1 MKKTL
6 LSFVAFFAVALFATA
21 QVNLIENGDFEK
33 WTDGLPDNWKT
44 ASSAGNATLSQS
56 KDAHSGE
63 NAVSV
68 ASASS
73 NKRIGY
79 KEITLK
85 AGDYTIKFWAK
96 GGQARPGYVPIKED
110 GSADGNNYKYGDYA
124 TLNATDW
131 TEVTYTFT
139 LEATTK
145 LALVIMNPK
154 SNKDKGYTAQ
164 PLFIDDYSLTTE
176 NGGLEGGGSTVD
188 PTPDPDP
195 DPTPDPTVP
204 DYTTIAELKA
214 DATKTATSITYTFS
228 DLLVTGVGLSG
239 KNYSVYVTD
248 GTEGML
254 LYGPNVPNVKKGDKI
269 SGQIAGNLQLYN
281 TLTEIGAADYSK
293 VTVSSS
299 DNEVQPV
306 AATLAGL
313 KTNTDKAFENL
324 YVRFEGVSFTAD
336 ALSSRNIVMT
346 DGEGTEVTLRDN
358 FNVLA
363 DYIFATGEKYNV
375 SGYVAYYNGS
385 AQIYPMSADEVEL
398 ITTLTNPETAW
409 QSAAV
414 AQEPGKTFEPNVLT
428 TLSDGEKTFTS
439 SNEQVA
445 TVDAEGNVTFTG
457 YGKTTIT
464 VATAATATYLAS
476 QASYELYNI
485 KGEGTLENPYIASDL
500 GYYNGTVKELVWV
513 KGTILGCYENGGKLA
528 AEAVASNLAV
538 GADDFFVPV
547 QLPYASEGF
556 SVRADLNLVDHAD
569 NKGREVYLLGN
580 IDTYFSTAG
589 IKNTAA
595 YSWDGL
601 TVTAIDAP
609 VMEAGKV
616 NSIYDLSGRRADKA
630 VRGLYII
637 NGKKVIVK

>member
-6 LSFVAFFAVALFATA
+6 LSFIAFFAVALFATA

-44 ASSAGNATLSQS
+44 ASSASNATLSQS

-131 TEVTYTFT
+131 TEVTHTFT
-139 LEATTK
+139 LDATTK
-145 LALVIMNPK
+145 LSLVIMNPK
-154 SNKDKGYTAQ
+154 SDSKKDYTAQ

-214 DATKTATSITYTFS
+214 DATEKATDITFSFS
-228 DLLVTGVGLSG
+228 DLLVTGVGLNG

-269 SGQIAGNLQLYN
+269 SGQLAGQLQLFR

-313 KTNTDKAFENL
+313 KANTDKAFENL
-324 YVRFEGVSFTAD
+324 YVRFEGVSFTTD

-363 DYIFATGEKYNV
+363 DYIFVTGEKYNV

-569 NKGREVYLLGN
+569 NKGKEVYLLGN

-609 VMEAGKV
+609 VMDAGKV

>member
-6 LSFVAFFAVALFATA
+6 LSFIAFFAVALFATA

-33 WTDGLPDNWKT
+33 WTDGKPDNWTT
-44 ASSAGNATLSQS
+44 ASTAGNATLSQS

-110 GSADGNNYKYGDYA
+110 GTADNNNYKYGDYA
-124 TLNATDW
+124 TLSATDW

-139 LEATTK
+139 LEDATK
-145 LALVIMNPK
+145 LSLVIMNPK

-176 NGGLEGGGSTVD
+176 NGGLADGGSTVD

-195 DPTPDPTVP
+195 DPDPDPTVP

-214 DATKTATSITYTFS
+214 DATEKATDITFTFS

-254 LYGPNVPNVKKGDKI
+254 LYGPNVPNVKKGGKM
-269 SGQIAGNLQLYN
+269 SGQLAGQLQLLRP
-281 TLTEIGAADYSK
+281 LTEIRAADYSK
-293 VTVSSS
+293 VTVTSS

-313 KTNTDKAFENL
+313 KANTDKAFENL
-324 YVRFEGVSFTAD
+324 YVRFEGVSFTTD

-358 FNVLA
+358 FNVLTH
-363 DYIFATGEKYNV
+363 YIFVTGEKYNV

-476 QASYELYNI
+476 QASYDLYNI

-500 GYYNGTVKELVWV
+500 GYYNGTVKELVWM

-569 NKGREVYLLGN
+569 NKGKEVYLLGN
-580 IDTYFSTAG
+580 IDTYFSTTG

-601 TVTAIDAP
+601 TVTAIGAP
-609 VMEAGKV
+609 VMDAGKAK
-616 NSIYDLSGRRADKA
+616 SIYDLSGRRVYKA

>member
-6 LSFVAFFAVALFATA
+6 LSFIAFFAVALFATA

-96 GGQARPGYVPIKED
+96 GGQARPDYVPIKED

-124 TLNATDW
+124 TLSATDW
-131 TEVTYTFT
+131 TEVTHTFT

-145 LALVIMNPK
+145 LSLVIMNPK
-154 SNKDKGYTAQ
+154 SDSKKGYTAQ

-214 DATKTATSITYTFS
+214 DATEKATDITFSFS

-269 SGQIAGNLQLYN
+269 SGQLAGQLQLFR

-313 KTNTDKAFENL
+313 KANTDKAFENL
-324 YVRFEGVSFTAD
+324 YVRFEGVSFTTD

-363 DYIFATGEKYNV
+363 DYIFVTGEKYNV

-569 NKGREVYLLGN
+569 NKGKEVYLLGN

-609 VMEAGKV
+609 VMDAGKV

>member
-6 LSFVAFFAVALFATA
+6 LSFIAFFAVALFATA

-33 WTDGLPDNWKT
+33 WTNGLPDNWKT

-124 TLNATDW
+124 TLNATAW

-176 NGGLEGGGSTVD
+176 NGGLEGGSTVD

-313 KTNTDKAFENL
+313 KANTDKAFENL
-324 YVRFEGVSFTAD
+324 YVHFEGVSFTTD

-569 NKGREVYLLGN
+569 NKGKEVYLLGN

-609 VMEAGKV
+609 VMDAGKV

>member
-6 LSFVAFFAVALFATA
+6 LSFVAFFAAALFATA

-110 GSADGNNYKYGDYA
+110 GTADNNNYKYGDYA
-124 TLNATDW
+124 TLSATDW

-139 LEATTK
+139 LEDATK
-145 LALVIMNPK
+145 LSLVIMNPK

-176 NGGLEGGGSTVD
+176 NGGLADGGSTVD

-195 DPTPDPTVP
+195 DPDPDPTVP

-214 DATKTATSITYTFS
+214 DATEKATDITFSFS

-269 SGQIAGNLQLYN
+269 SGQLAGQLQLFR

-313 KTNTDKAFENL
+313 KANTDKTFENL
-324 YVRFEGVSFTAD
+324 YVRFEGVSFTTD

-363 DYIFATGEKYNV
+363 DYIFVTGEKYNV

-500 GYYNGTVKELVWV
+500 GYYNGTVKELVWM

-569 NKGREVYLLGN
+569 NKGKEVYLLGN
-580 IDTYFSTAG
+580 IDTYFSTTG

>member
-33 WTDGLPDNWKT
+33 WTDGKPDNWTT
-44 ASSAGNATLSQS
+44 ASTAGNAMLSQS

-63 NAVSV
+63 NAVNV

-85 AGDYTIKFWAK
+85 AGDYTVKFWAK
-96 GGQARPGYVPIKED
+96 GGKARPGYTPVDESNKVT
-110 GSADGNNYKYGDYA
+110 GSYVYPDENVTLSA
-124 TLNATDW
+124 TEW
-131 TEVTYTFT
+131 TEVSCSFT
-139 LEATTK
+139 LAATTR
-145 LALVIMNPK
+145 LSLVVMNPK
-154 SNKDKGYTAQ
+154 NSGE
-164 PLFIDDYSLTTE
+164 LFIDDYSLTTE
-176 NGGLEGGGSTVD
+176 NGGLEDGGSTVD

-214 DATKTATSITYTFS
+214 DATETATSITYTFS
-228 DLLVTGVGLSG
+228 DLLVTGVGKSG
-239 KNYSVYVTD
+239 NNYSVYVTD

-269 SGQIAGNLQLYN
+269 SGQLAGQLQLFR

-313 KTNTDKAFENL
+313 KANTDKTFENL
-324 YVRFEGVSFTAD
+324 YVRFEGVSFTTD

-346 DGEGTEVTLRDN
+346 DDEGTEVTLRDN

-375 SGYVAYYNGS
+375 NGYVAYYNGT

-513 KGTILGCYENGGKLA
+513 KGTILGCYANGGQLA

-569 NKGREVYLLGN
+569 NKGKEVYLLGN

-609 VMEAGKV
+609 IMDAGKV

>member
-6 LSFVAFFAVALFATA
+6 LSFIAFFAVALFATA

-124 TLNATDW
+124 TLSATDW
-131 TEVTYTFT
+131 TEVTHTFT

-145 LALVIMNPK
+145 LSLVIMNPK
-154 SNKDKGYTAQ
+154 SDSKKGYTAQ

-214 DATKTATSITYTFS
+214 DATEKATDITFSFS

-269 SGQIAGNLQLYN
+269 SGQLAGQLQLFR

-313 KTNTDKAFENL
+313 KANTDKAFENL
-324 YVRFEGVSFTAD
+324 YVRFEGVSFTTD

-363 DYIFATGEKYNV
+363 DYIFVTGEKYNV

-500 GYYNGTVKELVWV
+500 GYYNGTVKELVWM

-569 NKGREVYLLGN
+569 NKGKEVYLLGN

-609 VMEAGKV
+609 VMDAGKV